1 LLFHQGVPLVPMAP
15 IWIYAL
21 ALLVCAPVVGA
32 ALLLNLPPFLAGWF
46 AGRKFPDD
54 RNVISLWRILIGIPI
69 FALWTAAVCLV
80 LLLQGKLLWLVSY
93 VVVTWLGLQ
102 LYYRVK
108 KLAVAVHNG
117 VRFPQLRSRLLAF
130 RQTILSSLP
139 E

>member
-1 LLFHQGVPLVPMAP
+1 VACAP
-15 IWIYAL
+15 IVA
-21 ALLVCAPVVGA
+21 A

-54 RNVISLWRILIGIPI
+54 RNVISLWRILVGIPV
-69 FALWTAAVCLV
+69 FVLWAAAVCLG
-80 LLLQGKLLWLVSY
+80 LLLQGRLLWLGLY
-93 VVVTWLGLQ
+93 VVATWLGLQ

-117 VRFPQLRSRLLAF
+117 IRCRQLKFRLLAF
-130 RQTILSSLP
+130 RQTVLNALP